1 MVVYE
6 PLQQYDTAHTAKAIY
21 RKPWTKHGSSIDE
34 NSVLNDVY
42 AHFPYP
48 AYKCEYEKQQYI
60 RHECIVSVI
69 VTVNY
74 SLVGKSAE
82 MRLSVYRKTGV
93 LLKFPQ
99 IVKRQRSLHYS
110 PPPFS
115 LFSGTFIVH
124 IGMLL
129 TMSGFSPFC
138 AASSAISSSRRS
150 RSSSLSLSSS

>member
-1 MVVYE
+1 MIYK
-6 PLQQYDTAHTAKAIY
+6 PLQQYDTAYSAKAIY
-21 RKPWTKHGSSIDE
+21 RKPRTKHGSSINE

-42 AHFPYP
+42 ANFPYP

-60 RHECIVSVI
+60 RHEGVVSVI
-69 VTVNY
+69 VTVND

-82 MRLSVYRKTGV
+82 MRLSVYRKPWV

-129 TMSGFSPFC
+129 TMSGFSPFR